1 MTTPDERRRN
11 LIWGREMLQ
20 DLAQEKGSQADWRES
35 AAALLACYPTP
46 DFMDQFNAANPA
58 ELAPY
63 ASVLVKVSL
72 LFTRVQADARCSEQR
87 RYSLRVVLRHLP

>member
-11 LIWGREMLQ
+11 LKWGREMLKE
-20 DLAQEKGSQADWRES
+20 LAQDNGSPLDWREP
-35 AAALLACYPTP
+35 AAALLACYPPP
-46 DFMDQFNAANPA
+46 DFMNQFNAANSA

-63 ASVLVKVSL
+63 ASVLVKVGL
-72 LFTRVQADARCSEQR
+72 LFSRVQADARCSEQR